1 MPFQILSTRI
11 LEQGEK
17 TATVE
22 LRIADDAEAD
32 KAVETL
38 RIRTRVSLADSYLP
52 ALQVEAMQRAMTI
65 LADMQA
71 SVRRDWNHYKVH
83 S

>member
-11 LEQGEK
+11 LQQEQE

-22 LRIADDAEAD
+22 LRIADSAEAD
-32 KAVETL
+32 KAVEIL
-38 RIRTRVSLADSYLP
+38 RIRTRLSLADSYLP

-65 LADMQA
+65 LADVQA
-71 SVRRDWNHYKVH
+71 AVRQEWNRVLR
-83 S
+83 

>member
-11 LEQGEK
+11 LEVGGK

-22 LRIADDAEAD
+22 LRISDDAEAD
-32 KAVETL
+32 KAVEIL

-52 ALQVEAMQRAMTI
+52 ALQVEAMQRANAI
-65 LADMQA
+65 LAEMQA
-71 SVRRDWNHYKVH
+71 SVRRDWNHYKVR

>member
-11 LEQGEK
+11 LQEEEE

-22 LRIADDAEAD
+22 LRISDAAEVD
-32 KAVETL
+32 KAVESL
-38 RIRTRVSLADSYLP
+38 RIRTRVSLSDSYLP
-52 ALQVEAMQRAMTI
+52 ALQVAAMQRAMTI
-65 LADMQA
+65 LAEMKA
-71 SVRRDWNHYKVH
+71 SVQK

>member
-1 MPFQILSTRI
+1 MPFRILSTRI
-11 LEQGEK
+11 LELGQK

-32 KAVETL
+32 KAVESL

-52 ALQVEAMQRAMTI
+52 ALQVAAMQQARTI
-65 LADMQA
+65 LAEMEA
-71 SVRRDWNHYKVH
+71 SVRLDWNNYKVR

>member
-11 LEQGEK
+11 LELEGK

-22 LRIADDAEAD
+22 LRISDDAEAD
-32 KAVETL
+32 KVVESL

-71 SVRRDWNHYKVH
+71 SVRRDWNHYKVR
-83 S
+83 